1 MERVAVGISE
11 NHSLYSI
18 AGNQFFM
25 CPENI
30 RVGVK
35 KRNPSEGRKNSHTS
49 RTLVIAR
56 VFAYFRPPKKS
67 EINVSTELTRDQLVC
82 TVAVLPVQRGSR
94 QNNEYTIQN
103 RKNNKPHLL
112 RVF

>member
-30 RVGVK
+30 RVGAK
-35 KRNPSEGRKNSHTS
+35 KRNPSGVRKSSHTS
-49 RTLVIAR
+49 RTPVIAG
-56 VFAYFRPPKKS
+56 VFAYFRSQKKS
-67 EINVSTELTRDQLVC
+67 EINVSTELTLNQLVC
-82 TVAVLPVQRGSR
+82 TVAVLPAQRGNG
-94 QNNEYTIQN
+94 QNNEN
-103 RKNNKPHLL
+103 
-112 RVF
+112 

>member
-1 MERVAVGISE
+1 
-11 NHSLYSI
+11 
-18 AGNQFFM
+18 M

-30 RVGVK
+30 RVGAK
-35 KRNPSEGRKNSHTS
+35 KRNPSGVRKNSHTS
-49 RTLVIAR
+49 RTPVIAG
-56 VFAYFRPPKKS
+56 VFAYFRPQKKVKK
-67 EINVSTELTRDQLVC
+67 NVFTGLTRDQLVC
-82 TVAVLPVQRGSR
+82 TVAVLPVQRGNG